1 MVAITDNE
9 LSSML
14 SDVSV
19 LRVVEPHIYSVLPD
33 NESGNEY
40 DSQFGSIYD
49 MVACNPVYNRLIWG
63 YSIKIF
69 PRLAAEALRFS
80 RSGPL
85 LDIGCGSLAF
95 TAKTYCQHP
104 DRPVVLADQ
113 SLKMLRMA
121 KAKLQGLG
129 GVPANLVFLH
139 ADALQLP
146 FKENVFTTILS
157 ENLLH
162 CLRDTGTLLTRLKAV
177 MSEHGRMFFTTL
189 VRADRFADKYLVAL
203 AKNGKLVARSVADH
217 RRVFQQIGLAA
228 EYETAGNLVVLR
240 VSI

>member
-1 MVAITDNE
+1 
-9 LSSML
+9 ML
-14 SDVSV
+14 SDNSV

-40 DSQFGSIYD
+40 DSQFGLIYD
-49 MVACNPVYNRLIWG
+49 LVACNPVYNRLIWG
-63 YSIKIF
+63 YSVEIF
-69 PRLAAEALRFS
+69 PQLAAEALRS
-80 RSGPL
+80 AHDGPL

-121 KAKLQGLG
+121 KAKLLKLG
-129 GVPANLVFLH
+129 GVPANLLLLH

-146 FKENVFTTILS
+146 FKENVFTTIFS

-162 CLRDTGTLLTRLKAV
+162 CLRDTGTLLTRLNPI
-177 MSEHGRMFFTTL
+177 MSEHGRMFFSTL
-189 VRADRFADKYLVAL
+189 VRSDRFADKYLAAL
-203 AKNGKLVARSVADH
+203 AKNGKLVSRTVADH
-217 RRVFQQIGLAA
+217 RQVFEQVGLAA
-228 EYETAGNLVVLR
+228 EYETAGNLVAIR
-240 VSI
+240 VSK